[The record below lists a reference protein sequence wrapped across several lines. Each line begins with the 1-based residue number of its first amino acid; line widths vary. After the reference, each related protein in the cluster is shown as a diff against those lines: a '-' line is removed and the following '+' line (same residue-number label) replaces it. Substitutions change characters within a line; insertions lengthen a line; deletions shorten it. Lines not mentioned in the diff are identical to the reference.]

1 MDTSYP
7 NTQLFING
15 KWKDADAGETID
27 VINPAYESVIG
38 KMAHA
43 RKADLDEALEAADKA
58 FFKWKNVNSFETYI
72 LIATC
77 SIPLVNNVG

>member
-15 KWKDADAGETID
+15 HWKDAAAKETIE
-27 VINPAYESVIG
+27 VINPATENVIG

-43 RKADLDEALEAADKA
+43 RKEDLDEALDADP
-58 FFKWKNVNSFETYI
+58 S
-72 LIATC
+72 ATWT
-77 SIPLVNNVG
+77 GQ